1 MPNFQ
6 DKINLNE
13 KFMNFFLL
21 KIHQIFMPNFQDK
34 INLNEKFIFAFSPPT
49 PQNPA

>member
-1 MPNFQ
+1 
-6 DKINLNE
+6 
-13 KFMNFFLL
+13 
-21 KIHQIFMPNFQDK
+21 MPNFQDK